1 MTAIAKLFWG
11 VLSIILF
18 GYIAFFAIA
27 NPEDASVTLWPG
39 DVACNAPIWLICLTA
54 FFAGLLIA
62 TLFASLRISAL
73 RLRLFR
79 LQKQQDSDQAK
90 AQQQANM
97 LATTAEDND

>member
-11 VLSIILF
+11 VLSVILF

-27 NPEDASVTLWPG
+27 NPEVASVIILPG
-39 DVACNAPIWLICLTA
+39 DSAYNAPIWLICLIA

-73 RLRLFR
+73 RLRIFR
-79 LQKQQDSDQAK
+79 LQKQKNSDHTK
-90 AQQQANM
+90 AQQQAKM
-97 LATTAEDND
+97 LTTSSEDSD